1 MDNFCDSLRASLRDL
16 VGDVQ
21 MWRDTA
27 ELRAGDAWRSEIAEA
42 VDSAGIFLAV
52 ISRTY
57 FDSDECRKALDRL
70 LGRLKSAEAAGGR
83 KLVPIFK
90 HPPKPDQTLP
100 R

>member
-1 MDNFCDSLRASLRDL
+1 M
-16 VGDVQ
+16 
-21 MWRDTA
+21 
-27 ELRAGDAWRSEIAEA
+27 
-42 VDSAGIFLAV
+42 DSAGIFLAV

-57 FDSDECRKALDRL
+57 FDSDKCRKALDRL

-100 R
+100 RELAETGHHAFYNLSPKPRRESGP